1 MNNKLN
7 AVVVLSLLALAE
19 STMAQSAGQC
29 ADLTRFQIPGT
40 PLVITGAEIVP
51 ATDNLPSHC
60 RVDGMINE
68 RTGADGRTYGI
79 GFGLALPEDWNG
91 RFLFQGGGGYN
102 GMVRPPRGVAAVGDR
117 LGLARGFAV
126 ATTDSGHKG
135 DVFDT
140 SFNVD
145 QQASLDFAQIAVA
158 RVTEL
163 AKQIVAHHYGE
174 SASYSYFTGCSTGGR
189 EAMLMTQRY
198 PTFFDGVVS
207 GNPAM
212 RTSVSRLGNLWRR
225 TVFNAAAPKDPD
237 GRPEP
242 HKLFSESDRQ
252 LLLDGVLAACDAND
266 GLEDE
271 MIFDTRSC
279 NFDPAELACEG
290 AKTDSCLAPAQV
302 DALEKAFPGPR
313 NSRGDLVYPM
323 SLEDAGLAA
332 LLPSS
337 AAPEPGSPVPQ
348 TSVNI
353 DAELFALVGDPLAAL
368 TDTVWTN
375 LSTFADNGGK
385 LLFYHGMSDPA
396 FAAMDTLDYY
406 LRMAE
411 DSGGLDRTRDWS
423 RFYLVPGMLHC
434 RGGDY
439 ALDQFDLLSAV
450 IDWVENDKTP
460 NSVVATGGAFPGRSR
475 PLCAYP
481 EYAHYTGQGDPE
493 DASNFVCR
501 E

>member
-7 AVVVLSLLALAE
+7 AVVVVSLLALAE
-19 STMAQSAGQC
+19 SAMAQSAGQC

-302 DALEKAFPGPR
+302 DAIRKRIEPLRYPDLPLCQVTEIKHPQTARVVGMAVDTASIQARLEGLHDLPTPVRAWLVKAGLDATDDRAVWICALIEQSDADADTLRRLKEKARDVVRDGTGLWVYVLV
-313 NSRGDLVYPM
+313 RGAD
-323 SLEDAGLAA
+323 E
-332 LLPSS
+332 
-337 AAPEPGSPVPQ
+337 
-348 TSVNI
+348 
-353 DAELFALVGDPLAAL
+353 AEVTA
-368 TDTVWTN
+368 
-375 LSTFADNGGK
+375 
-385 LLFYHGMSDPA
+385 
-396 FAAMDTLDYY
+396 
-406 LRMAE
+406 
-411 DSGGLDRTRDWS
+411 
-423 RFYLVPGMLHC
+423 
-434 RGGDY
+434 
-439 ALDQFDLLSAV
+439 
-450 IDWVENDKTP
+450 
-460 NSVVATGGAFPGRSR
+460 
-475 PLCAYP
+475 
-481 EYAHYTGQGDPE
+481 
-493 DASNFVCR
+493 
-501 E
+501 